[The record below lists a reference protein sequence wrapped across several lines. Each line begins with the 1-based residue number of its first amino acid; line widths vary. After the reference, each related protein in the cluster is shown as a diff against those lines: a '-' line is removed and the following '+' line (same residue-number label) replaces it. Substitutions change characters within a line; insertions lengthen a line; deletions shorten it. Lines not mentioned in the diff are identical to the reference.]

1 MTLLTYVYMYWGMTY
16 VRERERLRLMNKVI
30 NLKKKKIVKINYD
43 VIFDQYYL
51 MHEPGP
57 ISKQKLL
64 EFNMLASGEVIYRLW

>member
-30 NLKKKKIVKINYD
+30 NLKKKIVKINYD

-57 ISKQKLL
+57 ISKQKFL